1 MEDILEEIVGE
12 IRDEYDDEESLN
24 IRLDEHN
31 YIFEGKIMIND
42 ACKIMRVPGN
52 VFEAVRGG
60 SETMAGLLLEIAGE
74 IPQNNQVFTVQQFTF
89 TVMDVTMNRI
99 QKLKVTID
107 PTKE

>member
-1 MEDILEEIVGE
+1 
-12 IRDEYDDEESLN
+12 
-24 IRLDEHN
+24 
-31 YIFEGKIMIND
+31 MIND

-52 VFEAVRGG
+52 VFESVRGG

-107 PTKE
+107 PTKV